1 MSTKKYFNFLV
12 TAIIVCCT
20 TCMFASCQ
28 GLIDAVVGNVDN
40 PAPTTQ
46 PTNDAAQLKQG
57 IWTEYDE
64 ALLNSGKY
72 TAEQLAQMPTV
83 GMWLQGDKGYFFTY
97 TAEDMSETVEGQI
110 NYNKSTNTGT
120 ITFPWISGSP
130 LSIQTVNFSM
140 ASDDVMEFEYT
151 YEGKKITGHCAWLCE
166 NLDNWSSDITDE
178 DWKALMAEYESI
190 KAEGPDA
197 SIDWSD
203 SEVADLDK
211 PLVWNE
217 DAVAATRGGTRAVG
231 IGTVIS
237 IGAKILGALFEEDK
251 PDPNKVINDKLD
263 AITGKLNVATA
274 KLDQALL
281 NQENMMNQMN
291 VQFDQINKHFDKV
304 NERLKEISNKLDKS
318 EAVKIF
324 NDRNTLYYNKLKAQ
338 NPYFNKAYKL
348 YNENK
353 DDLSKVS
360 ADLGE
365 LGKLW
370 VDNNE
375 EFLKLTWEYIDYLT
389 TVEHSKYGTGM
400 DKIYDGLT
408 LEKYPWE
415 HFGIGDR
422 QSYRAYDMFM
432 ITRCF
437 FMINLYATYGGLSS
451 IKKEVIYENYDT
463 YKKIFKEFC
472 EFKVANPEE
481 FLVCQIPGAHFV
493 MHKELQKYNYC
504 GKNNEAPDPALY
516 GEIAVYRPEWH
527 EAGSVKID
535 NPYDL
540 RDSHLLR
547 CQEYEA
553 LYKYYRPAV
562 YPKGDV
568 FRWMDVL
575 IDGKLAAGAV
585 YAMEPNTYLPSASK
599 LLLYDPQ
606 SKNTGYYE
614 DYNGVIKDSG
624 SGTIELFIAPL
635 ASVSPENIWRKDYH
649 QLGFLENSQN
659 GKSKWRSYI
668 SDLNFYAAIVEK
680 RY

>member
-1 MSTKKYFNFLV
+1 MMTKKFFHYLG
-12 TAIIVCCT
+12 TAMILCCT
-20 TCMFASCQ
+20 TFMFTSC
-28 GLIDAVVGNVDN
+28 LTALDAIFGDDDN
-40 PAPTTQ
+40 PTQ

-64 ALLNSGKY
+64 ALLTSGKY
-72 TAEQLAQMPTV
+72 TAEELAKMPTV
-83 GMWLQGDKGYFFTY
+83 GMKIEGDKGYFFAY
-97 TAEDMSETVEGQI
+97 TAEDTSEAVEGHI
-110 NYNKSTNTGT
+110 NYNKAENTGT
-120 ITFPWISGSP
+120 ISFPTIKDSP
-130 LSIQTVNFSM
+130 LSNQTVNFSM
-140 ASDDVMEFEYT
+140 VSDDVMEFDYT
-151 YEGKKITGHCAWLCE
+151 YEGQKITGHCTWLCE
-166 NLDNWSSDITDE
+166 NLDNWSLEITDE
-178 DWKALMAEYESI
+178 DWKELMAYYEQYD
-190 KAEGPDA
+190 ADAGPDA

-203 SEVADLDK
+203 SDVEGLDE
-211 PLVWNE
+211 PLVWN
-217 DAVAATRGGTRAVG
+217 DNIAATRAGTRAIGV
-231 IGTVIS
+231 GTVIS
-237 IGAKILGALFEEDK
+237 VGAKILGALFEEDK

-304 NERLKEISNKLDKS
+304 NERLNEISNKLDKS

-365 LGKLW
+365 YAKAW
-370 VDNNE
+370 VDNE
-375 EFLKLTWEYIDYLT
+375 QYLKLTWEYIEYLT
-389 TVEHSKYGTGM
+389 TVQHSKYGTGM

-415 HFGIGDR
+415 HFGVGDR

-432 ITRCF
+432 ITRCL

-463 YKKIFKEFC
+463 YKKKFKEFC

-553 LYKYYRPAV
+553 LYKFYRPAV

-624 SGTIELFIAPL
+624 STIYIAPL
-635 ASVSPENIWRKDYH
+635 ASVSPDNTWRKDYH

-659 GKSKWRSYI
+659 GKSKWRSYN

>member
-1 MSTKKYFNFLV
+1 M
-12 TAIIVCCT
+12 
-20 TCMFASCQ
+20 
-28 GLIDAVVGNVDN
+28 
-40 PAPTTQ
+40 PA
-46 PTNDAAQLKQG
+46 
-57 IWTEYDE
+57 
-64 ALLNSGKY
+64 
-72 TAEQLAQMPTV
+72 V
-83 GMWLQGDKGYFFTY
+83 GMMVEGDKGYFFTY
-97 TAEDMSETVEGQI
+97 TAEGADDLVEGKI
-110 NYNKSTNTGT
+110 IYDNKTGKGTIAFPTITDSPISGQTVSFSMTSDETMQFEFTYDGKKTTGT
-120 ITFPWISGSP
+120 
-130 LSIQTVNFSM
+130 
-140 ASDDVMEFEYT
+140 
-151 YEGKKITGHCAWLCE
+151 CAWLCE
-166 NLDNWSSDITDE
+166 NLDNWGTGDE
-178 DWKALMAEYESI
+178 SDWKELLPYYQAIAET
-190 KAEGPDA
+190 AGPDA

-203 SEVADLDK
+203 SEVEGLDE

-217 DAVAATRGGTRAVG
+217 DALAPAGTRAIGV
-231 IGTVIS
+231 GTVIS
-237 IGAKILGALFEEDK
+237 VGAKILGALFEEDK

-338 NPYFNKAYKL
+338 NPIFNKAYKL

-370 VDNNE
+370 VDNE
-375 EFLKLTWEYIDYLT
+375 QYLKLTWEYIEYLT
-389 TVEHSKYGTGM
+389 TVQHSKYGTGM

-415 HFGIGDR
+415 HFGVGDR

-432 ITRCF
+432 ITRCL

-463 YKKIFKEFC
+463 YKKKFKEFC

-568 FRWMDVL
+568 FWWMDVL

-585 YAMEPNTYLPSASK
+585 YAKEPNTYLPRASK

-624 SGTIELFIAPL
+624 SSIYIAPL

-649 QLGFLENSQN
+649 HLGFLENSQN
-659 GKSKWRSYI
+659 GKSKWRSYN

>member
-1 MSTKKYFNFLV
+1 MMTKKFFHYLG
-12 TAIIVCCT
+12 TAMILCCT
-20 TCMFASCQ
+20 TFMFTSC
-28 GLIDAVVGNVDN
+28 LTALDAIFGDDDN
-40 PAPTTQ
+40 PTQ

-64 ALLNSGKY
+64 ALLTSGKY
-72 TAEQLAQMPTV
+72 TAEELAKMPTV
-83 GMWLQGDKGYFFTY
+83 GMKLEGDKGFFFTY
-97 TAEDMSETVEGQI
+97 TAEVTSEAVEGHI
-110 NYNKSTNTGT
+110 NYNKAENTGT
-120 ITFPWISGSP
+120 ISFPTIKDNP
-130 LSIQTVNFSM
+130 LSGQSVNFSM
-140 ASDDVMEFEYT
+140 VSDDVMEFDYT
-151 YEGKKITGHCAWLCE
+151 YEGQKITGHCTWLCE
-166 NLDNWSSDITDE
+166 NLDNWSLEITDE
-178 DWKALMAEYESI
+178 DWKELMAYYEQYD
-190 KAEGPDA
+190 ADAGPDA

-203 SEVADLDK
+203 SDVEGLDE
-211 PLVWNE
+211 PLVWN
-217 DAVAATRGGTRAVG
+217 DNIAATRAGTRAIGV
-231 IGTVIS
+231 GTVIS
-237 IGAKILGALFEEDK
+237 VGAKILGALFEEDK

-304 NERLKEISNKLDKS
+304 NERLNEISNKLDKS

-365 LGKLW
+365 YAKAW
-370 VDNNE
+370 VDNE
-375 EFLKLTWEYIDYLT
+375 QYLKLTWEYIEYLT
-389 TVEHSKYGTGM
+389 TVQHSKYGTGM

-415 HFGIGDR
+415 HFGVGDR

-432 ITRCF
+432 ITRCL

-463 YKKIFKEFC
+463 YKKKFKEFC

-553 LYKYYRPAV
+553 LYKFYRPAV

-624 SGTIELFIAPL
+624 STIYIAPL
-635 ASVSPENIWRKDYH
+635 ASVSPDNTWRKDYH

-659 GKSKWRSYI
+659 GKSKWRSYN
-668 SDLNFYAAIVEK
+668 SDLNFYAAIVER

>member
-1 MSTKKYFNFLV
+1 MKQLTKWMLAAILLCGANVMLTSCEDILGHWERP
-12 TAIIVCCT
+12 TA
-20 TCMFASCQ
+20 AS
-28 GLIDAVVGNVDN
+28 D
-40 PAPTTQ
+40 
-46 PTNDAAQLKQG
+46 QLKQG

-64 ALLNSGKY
+64 ALVNSGKY
-72 TAEQLAQMPTV
+72 TVEQLAQMPTV
-83 GMWLQGDKGYFFTY
+83 GMQIDGDKAYFFTY
-97 TAEDMSETVEGQI
+97 TADDMSDPVEGKVS
-110 NYNKSTNTGT
+110 YNKAKNAGT
-120 ITFPWISGSP
+120 ITFPAIKDNP
-130 LSIQTVNFSM
+130 LSGQSVNFSM
-140 ASDDVMEFEYT
+140 KADDLMQFELT
-151 YEGKKITGHCAWLCE
+151 YEGQNTTATFAWLCE
-166 NLDNWSSDITDE
+166 DLNNWSLEITDE
-178 DWKALMAEYESI
+178 DWKELMAYYEQYD
-190 KAEGPDA
+190 ADAGPDA

-203 SEVADLDK
+203 SDVEGLDE
-211 PLVWNE
+211 PLVWN
-217 DAVAATRGGTRAVG
+217 DNIAATRAGTRAIGV
-231 IGTVIS
+231 GTVIS
-237 IGAKILGALFEEDK
+237 VGAKILGALFEEDK

-338 NPYFNKAYKL
+338 NPIFNKAYKL

-370 VDNNE
+370 VDNE
-375 EFLKLTWEYIDYLT
+375 QYLKLTWEYIEYLT
-389 TVEHSKYGTGM
+389 TVQHSKYGTGM

-415 HFGIGDR
+415 HFGVGDR

-432 ITRCF
+432 ITRCL

-463 YKKIFKEFC
+463 YKKKFKEFC

-540 RDSHLLR
+540 RNSHLLR

-568 FRWMDVL
+568 FWWMDVL

-585 YAMEPNTYLPSASK
+585 YAKEPNTYLPRASK

-635 ASVSPENIWRKDYH
+635 ASVSPDNTWRKDYH
-649 QLGFLENSQN
+649 QLGRLENSQN
-659 GKSKWRSYI
+659 GKSKWSSYR

>member
-1 MSTKKYFNFLV
+1 MMTKKFFHYLG
-12 TAIIVCCT
+12 TAMILCCT
-20 TCMFASCQ
+20 TFMFTSC
-28 GLIDAVVGNVDN
+28 LTALDAIFGDDDN
-40 PAPTTQ
+40 PTQ

-64 ALLNSGKY
+64 ALLTSGKY
-72 TAEQLAQMPTV
+72 TAEELAKMPTV
-83 GMWLQGDKGYFFTY
+83 GMKLEGDKGFFFTY
-97 TAEDMSETVEGQI
+97 TAEVTSEAVEGHI
-110 NYNKSTNTGT
+110 NYNKAENTGT
-120 ITFPWISGSP
+120 ISFPTIKDNP
-130 LSIQTVNFSM
+130 LSGQSVNFSM
-140 ASDDVMEFEYT
+140 VSDDVMEFDYT
-151 YEGKKITGHCAWLCE
+151 YEGQKITGHCTWLCE
-166 NLDNWSSDITDE
+166 NLDNWSLEITDE
-178 DWKALMAEYESI
+178 DWKELMAYYEQYD
-190 KAEGPDA
+190 ADAGPDA

-203 SEVADLDK
+203 SDVEGLDE
-211 PLVWNE
+211 PLVWN
-217 DAVAATRGGTRAVG
+217 DNIAATRAGTRAIGV
-231 IGTVIS
+231 GTVIS
-237 IGAKILGALFEEDK
+237 VGAKILGALFEEDK

-304 NERLKEISNKLDKS
+304 NERLNEISNKLDKS

-365 LGKLW
+365 YAKAW
-370 VDNNE
+370 VDNE
-375 EFLKLTWEYIDYLT
+375 QYLKLTWEYIEYLT
-389 TVEHSKYGTGM
+389 TVQHSKYGTGM

-415 HFGIGDR
+415 HFGVGDR

-432 ITRCF
+432 ITRCL

-463 YKKIFKEFC
+463 YKKKFKEFC

-585 YAMEPNTYLPSASK
+585 YAKEPNTYLPSASK

-624 SGTIELFIAPL
+624 STIYIAPL
-635 ASVSPENIWRKDYH
+635 ASVSPDNTWRKDYH

-659 GKSKWRSYI
+659 GKSKWRSYN

>member
-1 MSTKKYFNFLV
+1 MKQLTKWMLAAILLCGANVMLTSCEDILGHWERP
-12 TAIIVCCT
+12 TA
-20 TCMFASCQ
+20 AS
-28 GLIDAVVGNVDN
+28 D
-40 PAPTTQ
+40 
-46 PTNDAAQLKQG
+46 QLKQG

-64 ALLNSGKY
+64 ALVNSGKY
-72 TAEQLAQMPTV
+72 TVEQLAQMPTV
-83 GMWLQGDKGYFFTY
+83 GMQIDGDKAYFFTY
-97 TAEDMSETVEGQI
+97 TADDMSDPVEGKVS
-110 NYNKSTNTGT
+110 YNKAKNAGT
-120 ITFPWISGSP
+120 ITFPAITGNP
-130 LSIQTVNFSM
+130 LSGQSVNFSM
-140 ASDDVMEFEYT
+140 KADDLMQFELT
-151 YEGKKITGHCAWLCE
+151 YEGQNTTATFAWLCE
-166 NLDNWSSDITDE
+166 NLDNWNTEITDA
-178 DWKALMAEYESI
+178 DWKELMAYYELI
-190 KAEGPDA
+190 AEDAGPDA

-203 SEVADLDK
+203 SDVEGLDE
-211 PLVWNE
+211 PLVWN
-217 DAVAATRGGTRAVG
+217 DNIAATRAGTRAIGV
-231 IGTVIS
+231 GTVIS
-237 IGAKILGALFEEDK
+237 VGAKILGALFEEDK

-338 NPYFNKAYKL
+338 NPIFNKAYKL

-370 VDNNE
+370 VDNE
-375 EFLKLTWEYIDYLT
+375 QYLKLTWEYIEYLT
-389 TVEHSKYGTGM
+389 TVQHSKYGTGM

-415 HFGIGDR
+415 HFGVGDR

-432 ITRCF
+432 ITRCL

-463 YKKIFKEFC
+463 YKKKFKEFC

-540 RDSHLLR
+540 RNSHLLR

-585 YAMEPNTYLPSASK
+585 YAKEPNTYLLSASK

-635 ASVSPENIWRKDYH
+635 ASVSPDNTWRKDYH
-649 QLGFLENSQN
+649 QLGRLENSQN
-659 GKSKWRSYI
+659 GKSKWSSYR

>member
-1 MSTKKYFNFLV
+1 MKQLTKWMLAAILLCGANVMLTSCEDILGHWERP
-12 TAIIVCCT
+12 TA
-20 TCMFASCQ
+20 AS
-28 GLIDAVVGNVDN
+28 D
-40 PAPTTQ
+40 
-46 PTNDAAQLKQG
+46 QLKQG

-64 ALLNSGKY
+64 ALVNSGKY
-72 TAEQLAQMPTV
+72 TVEQLAQMPTV
-83 GMWLQGDKGYFFTY
+83 GMQIDGDKAYFFTY
-97 TAEDMSETVEGQI
+97 TADDMSDPVEGKVS
-110 NYNKSTNTGT
+110 YNKAKNAGT
-120 ITFPWISGSP
+120 ITFPAIKDNP
-130 LSIQTVNFSM
+130 LSGQSVNFSM
-140 ASDDVMEFEYT
+140 KADDLMQFELT
-151 YEGKKITGHCAWLCE
+151 YEGQNTTATFAWLCE
-166 NLDNWSSDITDE
+166 NLDNWNTEITDA
-178 DWKALMAEYESI
+178 DWKELMAYYELI
-190 KAEGPDA
+190 AEDAGPDA

-203 SEVADLDK
+203 SEVEGLDE

-217 DAVAATRGGTRAVG
+217 DALAPAGTRAIGV
-231 IGTVIS
+231 GTVIS
-237 IGAKILGALFEEDK
+237 VGAKILGALFEEDK

-304 NERLKEISNKLDKS
+304 NERLNEISNKLDKS

-338 NPYFNKAYKL
+338 NPIFNKAYKL

-360 ADLGE
+360 AKLGE
-365 LGKLW
+365 YGKEW
-370 VDNNE
+370 VDNE
-375 EFLKLTWEYIDYLT
+375 QYLKLTWEYIEYLT
-389 TVEHSKYGTGM
+389 TVQHSTYGTGM
-400 DKIYDGLT
+400 DKIYDGMT
-408 LEKYPWE
+408 FDKYPWE
-415 HFGIGDR
+415 HFGVGDR

-432 ITRCF
+432 ITRCL

-463 YKKIFKEFC
+463 YKKKFKEFC

-540 RDSHLLR
+540 RNSHLLR

-585 YAMEPNTYLPSASK
+585 YAKEPNTYLLSASK

-635 ASVSPENIWRKDYH
+635 ASVSPDNTWRKDYH
-649 QLGFLENSQN
+649 QLGRLENSQN
-659 GKSKWRSYI
+659 GKSKWSSYR

>member
-1 MSTKKYFNFLV
+1 MLAAILLCGANVMLTSCEDILGHWERP
-12 TAIIVCCT
+12 TA
-20 TCMFASCQ
+20 AS
-28 GLIDAVVGNVDN
+28 D
-40 PAPTTQ
+40 
-46 PTNDAAQLKQG
+46 QLKQG

-64 ALLNSGKY
+64 ALVNSGKY
-72 TAEQLAQMPTV
+72 TVEQLAQMPTV
-83 GMWLQGDKGYFFTY
+83 GMQIDGDKAYFFTY
-97 TAEDMSETVEGQI
+97 TADDMSDPVEGKVS
-110 NYNKSTNTGT
+110 YNKAKNAGT
-120 ITFPWISGSP
+120 ITFPAITGNP
-130 LSIQTVNFSM
+130 LSGQSVNFSM
-140 ASDDVMEFEYT
+140 KADDLMQFELT
-151 YEGKKITGHCAWLCE
+151 YEGQNTTATFAWLCE
-166 NLDNWSSDITDE
+166 NLDNWNTEITDA
-178 DWKALMAEYESI
+178 DWKELMAYYELI
-190 KAEGPDA
+190 AEDAGPDA

-203 SEVADLDK
+203 SDVEGLDE
-211 PLVWNE
+211 PLVWN
-217 DAVAATRGGTRAVG
+217 DNIAATRAGTRAIGV
-231 IGTVIS
+231 GTVIS
-237 IGAKILGALFEEDK
+237 VGAKILGALFEEDK

-338 NPYFNKAYKL
+338 NPIFNKAYKL

-370 VDNNE
+370 VDNE
-375 EFLKLTWEYIDYLT
+375 QYLKLTWEYIEYLT
-389 TVEHSKYGTGM
+389 TVQHSKYGTGM

-415 HFGIGDR
+415 HFGVGDR

-432 ITRCF
+432 ITRCL

-463 YKKIFKEFC
+463 YKKKFKEFC

-540 RDSHLLR
+540 RNSHLLR

-585 YAMEPNTYLPSASK
+585 YAKEPNTYLLSASK

-635 ASVSPENIWRKDYH
+635 ASVSPDNTWRKDYH
-649 QLGFLENSQN
+649 QLGRLENSQN
-659 GKSKWRSYI
+659 GKSKWSSYR

>member
-1 MSTKKYFNFLV
+1 MMTKKFFHYLG
-12 TAIIVCCT
+12 TAMILCCT
-20 TCMFASCQ
+20 TFMFTSC
-28 GLIDAVVGNVDN
+28 LTALDAIFGDDDN
-40 PAPTTQ
+40 PTQ

-64 ALLNSGKY
+64 ALLTSGKY
-72 TAEQLAQMPTV
+72 TAEELAKMPTV
-83 GMWLQGDKGYFFTY
+83 GMKLEGDKGFIFTY
-97 TAEDMSETVEGQI
+97 TAEVTSEAVEGHI
-110 NYNKSTNTGT
+110 NYNKAENTGT
-120 ITFPWISGSP
+120 ISFPTIKDSP
-130 LSIQTVNFSM
+130 LSNQTVNFSM
-140 ASDDVMEFEYT
+140 VSDDVMEFDYT
-151 YEGKKITGHCAWLCE
+151 YEGQKITGHCTWLCE
-166 NLDNWSSDITDE
+166 NLDNWSLEITDE
-178 DWKALMAEYESI
+178 DWKELMAYYEQYD
-190 KAEGPDA
+190 ADAGPDA

-203 SEVADLDK
+203 SEVEGLDE

-217 DAVAATRGGTRAVG
+217 DIAATRAGTRAIGV
-231 IGTVIS
+231 GTVIS
-237 IGAKILGALFEEDK
+237 VGAKILGALFEEDK

-304 NERLKEISNKLDKS
+304 NERLNEISNKLDKS

-324 NDRNTLYYNKLKAQ
+324 NDRNTLYYNKLNTQ
-338 NPYFNKAYKL
+338 NSIFNKAYKL

-365 LGKLW
+365 YAKAW
-370 VDNNE
+370 VDNE
-375 EFLKLTWEYIDYLT
+375 QYLKLTWEYIEYLT
-389 TVEHSKYGTGM
+389 TVQHSKYGTGM

-415 HFGIGDR
+415 HFGVGDR

-432 ITRCF
+432 ITRCL

-463 YKKIFKEFC
+463 YKKKFKEFC

-624 SGTIELFIAPL
+624 STIYIAPL

-659 GKSKWRSYI
+659 GKSKWRSYN

>member
-1 MSTKKYFNFLV
+1 MMTKKFLNRLV
-12 TAIIVCCT
+12 SALIICCT
-20 TCMFASCQ
+20 TFMFTSC
-28 GLIDAVVGNVDN
+28 LTALDAIFGDDDN
-40 PAPTTQ
+40 PTQ

-64 ALLNSGKY
+64 ALLTSGKY
-72 TAEQLAQMPTV
+72 TAEELAKMPTV
-83 GMWLQGDKGYFFTY
+83 GMKIEGDKGYFFAY
-97 TAEDMSETVEGQI
+97 TAEDTSEAVEGKI
-110 NYNKSTNTGT
+110 NYNKAENTGT
-120 ITFPWISGSP
+120 ISFPTIKDSP
-130 LSIQTVNFSM
+130 LSNQTVNFSM
-140 ASDDVMEFEYT
+140 VSDDVMEFDYT
-151 YEGKKITGHCAWLCE
+151 YEGQKITGHCTWLCE

-178 DWKALMAEYESI
+178 DWKELMAYYELI
-190 KAEGPDA
+190 AEDAGPDA

-203 SEVADLDK
+203 SEVEGLDE

-217 DAVAATRGGTRAVG
+217 DIAATRAGTRAIGV
-231 IGTVIS
+231 GTVIS
-237 IGAKILGALFEEDK
+237 VGAKILGALFEEDK

-304 NERLKEISNKLDKS
+304 NARLIAISDKLDKS

-324 NDRNTLYYNKLKAQ
+324 NDRNTQYYNKLKAQ

-370 VDNNE
+370 VDNNDE
-375 EFLKLTWEYIDYLT
+375 YLKLTWEYIDYLT

-415 HFGIGDR
+415 HFGVGDR

-432 ITRCF
+432 ITRCL
-437 FMINLYATYGGLSS
+437 FMINLYATYADGLPT
-451 IKKEVIYENYDT
+451 IKKEVLYENYDS
-463 YKKIFKEFC
+463 YKKKFQEFC

-624 SGTIELFIAPL
+624 STIYIAPL
-635 ASVSPENIWRKDYH
+635 ASVSPDNTWRKDYH

-659 GKSKWRSYI
+659 GKSKWRSYN

>member
-1 MSTKKYFNFLV
+1 MMTKKFFHYLG
-12 TAIIVCCT
+12 TAMILCCT
-20 TCMFASCQ
+20 TFMFTSC
-28 GLIDAVVGNVDN
+28 LAALDAIFGDDDN
-40 PAPTTQ
+40 PTQ

-64 ALLNSGKY
+64 ALLTSGKY
-72 TAEQLAQMPTV
+72 TAEELAKMPTV
-83 GMWLQGDKGYFFTY
+83 GMKIEGSKGYFFAY
-97 TAEDMSETVEGQI
+97 TAEVTSEAVEGHI
-110 NYNKSTNTGT
+110 NYNKAENTGT
-120 ITFPWISGSP
+120 ISFPTIKDSP
-130 LSIQTVNFSM
+130 LSNQTVNFSM
-140 ASDDVMEFEYT
+140 VSDDVMEFDYT
-151 YEGKKITGHCAWLCE
+151 YEGQKITGHCTWLCE

-178 DWKALMAEYESI
+178 DWKELMAYYELI
-190 KAEGPDA
+190 AEDAGPDA

-203 SEVADLDK
+203 SEVEGLDE

-217 DAVAATRGGTRAVG
+217 DIAATRAGTRAIGV
-231 IGTVIS
+231 GTVIS
-237 IGAKILGALFEEDK
+237 VGAKILGALFEEDK

-304 NERLKEISNKLDKS
+304 NERLNEISNKLDKS

-365 LGKLW
+365 YAKAW
-370 VDNNE
+370 VDNE
-375 EFLKLTWEYIDYLT
+375 QYLKLTWEYIEYLT
-389 TVEHSKYGTGM
+389 TVQHSKYGTGM

-415 HFGIGDR
+415 HFGVGDR

-432 ITRCF
+432 ITRCL

-463 YKKIFKEFC
+463 YKKKFKEFC

-562 YPKGDV
+562 YPKGDL

-624 SGTIELFIAPL
+624 STIYIAPL
-635 ASVSPENIWRKDYH
+635 ASVSPDNTWRKDYH

>member
-1 MSTKKYFNFLV
+1 MKQLKLWMLAAILICG
-12 TAIIVCCT
+12 TAV
-20 TCMFASCQ
+20 MFTSC
-28 GLIDAVVGNVDN
+28 DENSDN
-40 PAPTTQ
+40 PAPAEE
-46 PTNDAAQLKQG
+46 PTAADLLKQG
-57 IWTEYDE
+57 IWSEFDTVLV
-64 ALLNSGKY
+64 AAGKA
-72 TAEQLAQMPTV
+72 TMEELSQMPAV
-83 GMWLQGDKGYFFTY
+83 GMKVVGDKAYFFTY
-97 TAEDMSETVEGQI
+97 TADDASEPVEGKI
-110 NYNKSTNTGT
+110 SYNKSTGEGT
-120 ITFPWISGSP
+120 ITFPTIKDNP
-130 LSIQTVNFSM
+130 LSGQKVNFTATSEDIM
-140 ASDDVMEFEYT
+140 KFELT
-151 YEGKKITGHCAWLCE
+151 YEGQKTTATFAWLCE

-178 DWKALMAEYESI
+178 DWKELMAYYELI
-190 KAEGPDA
+190 AEDAGPDA

-203 SEVADLDK
+203 SEVEGLDE

-217 DAVAATRGGTRAVG
+217 DALAPAGTRAIGV
-231 IGTVIS
+231 GTVIS
-237 IGAKILGALFEEDK
+237 VGAKILGALFEEDK

-324 NDRNTLYYNKLKAQ
+324 NDRNTRYYNKLKAQ

-415 HFGIGDR
+415 HFGVGDR

-432 ITRCF
+432 ITRCL

-493 MHKELQKYNYC
+493 MHKELQKYNYK
-504 GKNNEAPDPALY
+504 GKNNEVPHPDLY
-516 GEIAVYRPEWH
+516 GQLAIYRPEWH
-527 EAGSVKID
+527 EAGTVKINNPTELQSKLIHPSEMKAIYNYYRSAVKAFANENYLLWEDILVGRYRD
-535 NPYDL
+535 NKLVAGAKYSQEPFYPGFPYFPVLMLYEPDL
-540 RDSHLLR
+540 KKNPINGVHLLYNR
-547 CQEYEA
+547 IIEMGPETQWA
-553 LYKYYRPAV
+553 GFDMSHWSI
-562 YPKGDV
+562 GD
-568 FRWMDVL
+568 
-575 IDGKLAAGAV
+575 A
-585 YAMEPNTYLPSASK
+585 E
-599 LLLYDPQ
+599 
-606 SKNTGYYE
+606 
-614 DYNGVIKDSG
+614 IK
-624 SGTIELFIAPL
+624 
-635 ASVSPENIWRKDYH
+635 
-649 QLGFLENSQN
+649 N
-659 GKSKWRSYI
+659 GKAQWTRYEQTTY
-668 SDLNFYAAIVEK
+668 YAAIVEE